1 MLNWYANPY
10 HTPIFV
16 AKEMGWLKEE
26 GIDLAILET
35 TDPSDVTEVL
45 GDGAVGLG
53 LKAQIHILAAKQKG
67 IELKSFGTLLNEPP
81 TGIISKKSANIN
93 TFTDIIGKRIGY
105 IGHFGKVMIDDLA
118 QQAGISI
125 DSYTTVRVGMNVTAA
140 IMRGEV
146 DAGIGFTNF
155 QRVELESLTGEEV
168 NMLRIDELNN
178 LGCCCFC
185 SVMYVANGDY
195 FNENPEKLKAFMR
208 AMRRGTDFTIEYP
221 EEAWAI
227 MCRANPRLD
236 NDMYSK
242 IFQRSMPY
250 FSRDLLNVDRDWEK
264 VGQFCKHLGVL
275 GPDDDQ
281 HALWTN
287 EHVPDMGTPS
297 VAPVTPGGIGVVP
310 LETPLMVQAVSAK
323 QSRL

>member
-1 MLNWYANPY
+1 
-10 HTPIFV
+10 
-16 AKEMGWLKEE
+16 
-26 GIDLAILET
+26 
-35 TDPSDVTEVL
+35 
-45 GDGAVGLG
+45 
-53 LKAQIHILAAKQKG
+53 
-67 IELKSFGTLLNEPP
+67 
-81 TGIISKKSANIN
+81 
-93 TFTDIIGKRIGY
+93 
-105 IGHFGKVMIDDLA
+105 MIDDLA

-140 IMRGEV
+140 
-146 DAGIGFTNF
+146 
-155 QRVELESLTGEEV
+155 
-168 NMLRIDELNN
+168 
-178 LGCCCFC
+178 
-185 SVMYVANGDY
+185 
-195 FNENPEKLKAFMR
+195 
-208 AMRRGTDFTIEYP
+208 IEYP

-310 LETPLMVQAVSAK
+310 LEPPLMVQAVSAK